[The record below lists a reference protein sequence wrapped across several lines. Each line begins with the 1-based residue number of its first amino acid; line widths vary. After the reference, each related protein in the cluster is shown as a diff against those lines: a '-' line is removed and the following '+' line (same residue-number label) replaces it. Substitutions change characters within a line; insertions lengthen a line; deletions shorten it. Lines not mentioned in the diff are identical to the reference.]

1 MTHAAPGFGRVGD
14 MSIAVWIVSGIL
26 AAAYLFSGS
35 NKVFRSRDAL
45 KSTMTYVESL
55 TPWQVKVIGV
65 LELLGAFGLI
75 VPMLAGLLIP
85 SLAGVAIL
93 TPIAGVCL
101 ALLQIGAFS
110 LHVRRGEAKIASVV
124 NGLLFLAAVFVAV
137 SRFMGF

>member
-1 MTHAAPGFGRVGD
+1 MTPAAPGFGRVGE

-35 NKVFRSRDAL
+35 NKVLRSRDAL

-55 TPWQVKVIGV
+55 TPRQVKVIGV
-65 LELLGAFGLI
+65 LELLGAIGLI
-75 VPMLAGLLIP
+75 VPVLTGVLIP

-93 TPIAGVCL
+93 TPIAAVCL

-137 SRFMGF
+137 TRFLGF